1 MCLYLKELPI
11 MSVGAG
17 HQFVVCALLDNA
29 AMSQDD
35 DPIGMPDIREPVR
48 DQDRGSG
55 ATISIRAEGML

>member
-1 MCLYLKELPI
+1 